1 MKPTPQ
7 RLIQEHYRSLLAK
20 HGDSAEA
27 AQYSSRESQER
38 RFRQLIRIGDLRGM
52 RILDFGC
59 GSGHLATYLQ
69 ADGIDVCYTG
79 VDIVPELL
87 DVGRAKHPSHRFGQ
101 LADFAHERFDYVL
114 VSGVYNNRRGD
125 NRRFWQQSARELFA
139 LCDRGL
145 AFNMMSKYVDYE
157 ATGLFYEKPEKAFA
171 FVKKELTPY
180 ANLIH
185 DYLVKDGS
193 IPFEFC
199 IQALRVPTP

>member
-1 MKPTPQ
+1 MNSTPQ
-7 RLIQEHYRSLLAK
+7 NRIREHYRSLLAK

-38 RFRQLIRIGDLRGM
+38 RFRQLVRIGDLRDM
-52 RILDFGC
+52 RLLDFGS
-59 GSGHLATYLQ
+59 GSGHLATYLNAQ
-69 ADGIDVCYTG
+69 GIEVRYTG

-87 DVGRAKHPSHRFGQ
+87 EVGRAKHPAHRFGQ
-101 LADFAHERFDYVL
+101 LADFAGERFDYVL

-125 NRRFWQQSARELFA
+125 NRRFWQQSVRELFA

-157 ATGLFYEKPEKAFA
+157 NPGLFYEQPEKAFA

-180 ANLIH
+180 TNLVH
-185 DYLVKDGS
+185 DYLVKDDS

-199 IQALRVPTP
+199 IQALRTPTP

>member
-1 MKPTPQ
+1 MSLTPKN
-7 RLIQEHYRSLLAK
+7 RIREHYRSLLIK

-38 RFRQLIRIGDLRGM
+38 RFRQLVRIGDLRGM
-52 RILDFGC
+52 RLLDFGC

-69 ADGIDVCYTG
+69 TQGIEVRYTG

-87 DVGRAKHPSHRFGQ
+87 EMGRVKHPSQRFGQ

-114 VSGVYNNRRGD
+114 VSGVYNNRRSG
-125 NRRFWQQSARELFA
+125 NRRFWQQSVRELFA

-157 ATGLFYEKPEKAFA
+157 DEDLFYEQPEKAFA

-180 ANLIH
+180 VNLIH

-199 IQALRVPTP
+199 IQALRGPAS